1 LCTATLGLGMSGG
14 SDCQRVLR
22 APGVPVSLMMSLLA
36 LCTGLGA
43 AGTSVVAALHTES
56 VAWLG
61 QPFLLQLAVHWMH
74 GQL

>member
-1 LCTATLGLGMSGG
+1 M
-14 SDCQRVLR
+14 
-22 APGVPVSLMMSLLA
+22 SLMMSLLA

-43 AGTSVVAALHTES
+43 ASAGTSVVAALHTES